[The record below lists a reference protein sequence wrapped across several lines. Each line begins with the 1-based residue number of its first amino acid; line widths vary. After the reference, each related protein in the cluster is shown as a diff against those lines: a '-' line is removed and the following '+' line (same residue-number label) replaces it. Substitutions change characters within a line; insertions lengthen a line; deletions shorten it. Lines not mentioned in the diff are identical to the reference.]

1 MGRVEFSVFV
11 AGLKAAPSRARL
23 VGRIALFEIGR
34 QKRQPLFWVA
44 SVLVF
49 GLAVSLMSSHGVLG
63 SGVLMRNAPS
73 ELTKATV
80 LLSVFYL
87 VVIVAMAGD
96 AALRDARS
104 GFEPLLRATPVRRIE
119 HLLGRLI
126 GAQVAANLAFLIGLA
141 GLIVGAFAPWI
152 DKGAVG
158 PFNWPQTLWVVVLV
172 AVPTVAALT
181 SLCFALAAGLR
192 SVTAVYVAAIVLWA
206 LVLQTASL
214 IDHLQGWMFRAAA
227 LLEPFG
233 LIALRTDLS
242 SLDPMMQALVAVQA
256 GGLLVLNRLVW
267 AGVSAGL
274 VVLALVF
281 ERRFDAS
288 RLRRAP
294 GGVSA
299 TPVLTAWPRV
309 TPRFDVRTDLAQ
321 FRARLVWELR
331 MLFRSPSLL
340 ILIALSAVMSGFS
353 LWHAGKV
360 NQVPALPATR
370 ILAADLTGWFTT
382 MGLIVCT
389 FYAGELV
396 WRDRDHQASELIDV
410 TPVPDAILMAA
421 KVLALGVA
429 VVLLGVAG
437 MGSALLVQLAK
448 GYFDGG
454 VDLYLRMMAA
464 PVGGSLM
471 VLAIG
476 SVAVAALAPNRY
488 AAWGVTALVI
498 GGAFGAAAYGVD
510 HPLLVLLAGPSNPL
524 SEMNAA
530 GDGTHADAWTTL
542 YWLLVMGLLLVAA
555 WLVWPRGRRAPRGA
569 RRAQAVRRLRGPGGW
584 AAGGLALALVAT
596 GGFVFLNVNVWNRYS
611 TDRQVEAAQAGLERA
626 VTPYLGL
633 PEPVVLAVKMR
644 VELQPRRP
652 GMVAKGTYLLENR
665 TGQTLKAIHVDLPS
679 GLDDWTLAVDGAHQ
693 VSADYGLVILRL
705 DRPMAPGER
714 RGLRFETTIAPHG
727 FGQNG
732 GQTDIV
738 DNGTFLR
745 SWDIAPTLGASTA
758 GFLTAA
764 DARRRQHLA
773 PQPAV
778 LEPTDPRAARVSA
791 LHADWASLDVTVVT
805 DADQTPIAPGRQVS
819 DSTADGRRTA
829 RFVSDQP
836 MLNAFSIQSARYAV
850 RRARHGKVAI
860 AVYYHPGH
868 GTNVDRMI
876 KALKGG
882 LDVYQAEYGPYQF
895 DDLRIV
901 EFPAYGDYAQSFA
914 GTIPFSENIGFVAD
928 VRDPKAYDYVTE
940 VTLHELA
947 HQWWAHQVIGA
958 DAKGARLLS
967 EGLAEYSAFMAQS
980 RLQGRD
986 MANDGLLTEFRLYKK
1001 GVGERTGPQ
1010 QSLVRVT
1017 DQDYIAY
1024 YRAALVLETC
1034 RQLMGEPALHAA
1046 LRDVLD
1052 AHRFK
1057 GAPYATS
1064 EDLLKALRRHA
1075 SAEAWAQIEP
1085 LFRETRDHVVIDFY
1099 GGFDKKTKAR
1109 MKANAPDV
1117 TLVEDEDEEEDK
1129 AVGPPAKTSA
1139 RPASP
1144 APRPARPTAP
1154 R

>member
-1 MGRVEFSVFV
+1 M
-11 AGLKAAPSRARL
+11 RL

-34 QKRQPLFWVA
+34 QIRQPLFGVA
-44 SVLVF
+44 SLLLFALTVT
-49 GLAVSLMSSHGVLG
+49 LMSSHGVLG
-63 SGVLMRNAPS
+63 SGVLMRNAPP
-73 ELTKATV
+73 ELAKAAV
-80 LLSVFYL
+80 LLSIFYL
-87 VVIVAMAGD
+87 AVIVAMAGD

-126 GAQVAANLAFLIGLA
+126 GAQVAANLAFLIGLS
-141 GLIVGAFAPWI
+141 GLVAGAFAPWI
-152 DKGAVG
+152 DQSAVG

-192 SVTAVYVAAIVLWA
+192 SVTAVYVVVIVLWA
-206 LVLQTASL
+206 VVLQTASL
-214 IDHLQGWMFRAAA
+214 IDHLHGWTFRIAA

-242 SLDPMMQALVAVQA
+242 DLDPTIQARVAVQA
-256 GGLLVLNRLVW
+256 DGLLVLNRLVW
-267 AGVSAGL
+267 AGLSSGL
-274 VVLALVF
+274 VVLSLVF

-299 TPVLTAWPRV
+299 APVLAAWPRT
-309 TPRFDVRTDLAQ
+309 TPRFDVRAGLAQ
-321 FRARLVWELR
+321 FRARLFWELR

-353 LWHAGKV
+353 LWHAGSV
-360 NQVPALPATR
+360 NLVPALPATR
-370 ILAADLTGWFTT
+370 ILAADLNGWFTT
-382 MGLIVCT
+382 MGLIICT

-410 TPVPDAILMAA
+410 TPVPDAILMTA
-421 KVLALGVA
+421 KVVALGVA
-429 VVLLGVAG
+429 VLLLGLAG
-437 MGSALLVQLAK
+437 MGSALGVQLAK

-454 VDLYLRMMAA
+454 VDLYLRMMVL

-476 SVAVAALAPNRY
+476 SVALAALAANRY
-488 AAWGVTALVI
+488 AAWGVAALVI
-498 GGAFGAAAYGVD
+498 GGAFAASAYGVG
-510 HPLLVLLAGPSNPL
+510 HPLLILLAGPSNPL

-542 YWLLVMGLLLVAA
+542 YWLLAMSLLLLAA
-555 WLVWPRGRRAPRGA
+555 WLVWPRGRPAPWRA
-569 RRAQAVRRLRGPGGW
+569 RRAQAVRRLRGAGGW
-584 AAGGLALALVAT
+584 VASGLAAALVAT
-596 GGFVFLNVNVWNRYS
+596 GGFVFLNVNVWNSYS
-611 TDRQVEAAQAGLERA
+611 TDRQVEAAQADWERA
-626 VTPYLGL
+626 VTPSIGL
-633 PEPVVLAVKMR
+633 PEPVVVSVKMR
-644 VELQPRRP
+644 VELEPRRP
-652 GMVAKGTYLLENR
+652 GMAAKGTYLLENR
-665 TGQTLKAIHVDLPS
+665 TGQALNVIHVSLPN
-679 GLDDWTLAVDGAHQ
+679 GLDDWTLEIDGAHQ
-693 VSADYGLVILRL
+693 VSADYGLVVLRL

-714 RGLRFETTIAPHG
+714 RWLRFETKIAPHG

-745 SWDIAPTLGASTA
+745 SWDIAPTLGVSTA

-764 DARRRQHLA
+764 DARRRQHLP
-773 PQPAV
+773 PQPAA
-778 LEPTDPRAARVSA
+778 LEPTDPRAARVGV
-791 LHADWASLDVTVVT
+791 LHADWADLDVTVVT

-819 DSTADGRRTA
+819 DSTANGRRTA

-850 RRARHGKVAI
+850 RRAQHGKVAI

-868 GTNVDRMI
+868 GTNIDRMI

-895 DDLRIV
+895 DYLRIV

-928 VRDPKAYDYVTE
+928 VRGARAYDYVTA

-967 EGLAEYSAFMAQS
+967 EGLAEYSAFMAQN

-986 MANDGLLTEFRLYKK
+986 MANDGLLTEFKLYKE
-1001 GVGERTGPQ
+1001 GVAGRTGPQ
-1010 QSLVRVT
+1010 QSLVQVT
-1017 DQDYIAY
+1017 DQNYIAY
-1024 YRAALVLETC
+1024 YRAALVLEAC
-1034 RQLMGEPALHAA
+1034 RQLMGEAALHAA
-1046 LRDVLD
+1046 LRDLL
-1052 AHRFK
+1052 HTYRFK

-1064 EDLLKALRRHA
+1064 EDLLKALHRHA

-1085 LFRETRDHVVIDFY
+1085 LFRETRDHVVIYFY

-1109 MKANAPDV
+1109 MKAGAPDV
-1117 TLVEDEDEEEDK
+1117 NLVEDTDEAAE
-1129 AVGPPAKTSA
+1129 PPAKTSV

-1144 APRPARPTAP
+1144 APRSTRPTAP